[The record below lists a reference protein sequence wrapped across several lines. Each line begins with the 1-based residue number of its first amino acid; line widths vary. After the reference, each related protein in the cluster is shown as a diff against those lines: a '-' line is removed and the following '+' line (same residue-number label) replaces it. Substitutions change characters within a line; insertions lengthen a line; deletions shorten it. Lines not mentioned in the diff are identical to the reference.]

1 MLNFKKDHGQPFE
14 LVLVNRDGEGKPTG
28 GIQNFIGGSGYE
40 LSQQYLRHVGKP
52 KNKKRANK
60 KSGKGSSG
68 DKMDPSVKLVKKAD
82 GLTAYI
88 DTSERQIENNEVENN
103 QVESEGEGQNN
114 G

>member
-14 LVLVNRDGEGKPTG
+14 LVLVNRDAENKPTG
-28 GIQNFIGGSGYE
+28 GFQNFIGGSGYE

-52 KNKKRANK
+52 KNKKRNK

-68 DKMDPSVKLVKKAD
+68 DKMDPSVKLVKKAE

-88 DTSERQIENNEVENN
+88 DTSERTI
-103 QVESEGEGQNN
+103 EGEQQES
-114 G
+114 